1 MTKSKKIDP
10 RLVAYIQ
17 FDDPKKIKLINELRR
32 RYFFVDYYESNTSD
46 NKINDAVF
54 KKVSSQYMSLDA
66 YTKEKLIVNKMISDG
81 VEIPEDI
88 DKRLTITKYE
98 LEAAGIF
105 SIFGRI

>member
-1 MTKSKKIDP
+1 M
-10 RLVAYIQ
+10 
-17 FDDPKKIKLINELRR
+17 
-32 RYFFVDYYESNTSD
+32 
-46 NKINDAVF
+46 
-54 KKVSSQYMSLDA
+54 SSQYISLDA

-98 LEAAGIF
+98 LETAGIF